1 MRLGMNVEFDGKLYD
16 VLELPSEAFVH
27 LIPGL
32 TSQQFKQIDAYFAR
46 YWPEA
51 TIRRHHV
58 LEFASY
64 ITGTSIDSLMLQ
76 HGQLRFDEDDLSAYV
91 ETQTKRGH
99 RPS

>member
-1 MRLGMNVEFDGKLYD
+1 MRLGMNVEFEGKLYD

-32 TSQQFKQIDAYFAR
+32 TGQQFKLIDTFFER

-51 TIRRHHV
+51 TVRRHHE

-64 ITGTSIDSLMLQ
+64 VTGSPIDSLMLQ
-76 HGQLRFDEDDLSAYV
+76 HGHLRIDEDDLSAYV
-91 ETQTKRGH
+91 EAHTTRGH
-99 RPS
+99 RPN